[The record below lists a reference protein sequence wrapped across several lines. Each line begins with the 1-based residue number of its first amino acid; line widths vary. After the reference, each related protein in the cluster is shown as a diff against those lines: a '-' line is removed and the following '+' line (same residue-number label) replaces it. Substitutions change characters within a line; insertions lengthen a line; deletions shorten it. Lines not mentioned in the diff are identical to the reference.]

1 MNVKDILPDLLSTS
15 SMGLRRS
22 EIRELLKLTREPGMI
37 SFAGGLPSPALF
49 PAEEV
54 KEVVKDI
61 LDKEPQIA
69 LQYGPTE
76 GDKRLIRFL
85 AEWMKRKEG
94 ADIDEKNILIVSGSQ
109 QALDLIGK
117 IFIDPGD
124 PVIVGLPSY
133 LGAIQAF
140 IANRAKLLGVPVDNQ
155 GMDVD
160 RVEQILK
167 DYAAKGK
174 KIKFVYI
181 VPDFQNPS
189 GVTMSLERRQN
200 LLNLCYQYETIVFE
214 DTPYRELRFE
224 GESLPMVAVIDK
236 KGYGFSLHTFSKI
249 LFPGMRLGWL
259 VANKAI
265 MDKLVLAKQSTD
277 LCTSPFAQSIVY
289 EYCRRGLLEP
299 HIKRIVEVYRKKRN
313 MMIQALKSYMPHEKG
328 LYWTEPQGG
337 LFLWLSLPERV
348 DTEELFPKAVA
359 KKVAYIIGAAFHC
372 DRSGKN
378 TMRLNFSFPSEDQI
392 DEGIKRLA
400 EVVKEAL

>member
-1 MNVKDILPDLLSTS
+1 MKVKDILHDLLSTAS
-15 SMGLRRS
+15 KGLKRS
-22 EIRELLKLTREPGMI
+22 EIRELLELTREPGMI
-37 SFAGGLPSPALF
+37 SFAGGLPSPELF
-49 PAEEV
+49 PAEEM
-54 KEVVKDI
+54 KEVINDV
-61 LDKEPQIA
+61 LDKEPNIA

-85 AEWMKRKEG
+85 ANWMREKEG

-133 LGAIQAF
+133 LGAVQAF
-140 IANRAKLLGVPVDNQ
+140 IANRAKLLGVPVDQQ

-189 GVTMSLERRQN
+189 GVTMSLERRRK
-200 LLNLCYQYETIVFE
+200 LLDLCYQYETIVFE

-224 GESLPMVAVIDK
+224 GDSLPMVAVMDK

-249 LFPGMRLGWL
+249 LFPGTRLGWV

-265 MDKLVLAKQSTD
+265 MDKLVMAKQATD
-277 LCTSPFAQSIVY
+277 LCTSPFCQSVVY

-299 HIKRIVEVYRKKRN
+299 HINKIVKVYREKRN
-313 MMIQALKSYMPHEKG
+313 RMIQALQTYMPQERG

-337 LFLWLSLPERV
+337 LFLWLSLPEQV

-359 KKVAYIIGAAFHC
+359 KKVAYIVGSAFHC

-378 TMRLNFSFPSEDQI
+378 TMRLNFSFPSEEQI
-392 DEGIKRLA
+392 DEGMRRLA
-400 EVVKEAL
+400 EVIKEAL